1 MYLTEKQE
9 RIYGY
14 IKEYIKDNNRPPS
27 FTEIR
32 EHFGFSSLNAVYEHV
47 DNLARKGFIK
57 KGLPNQKRSITLT
70 EENKRAVSIPL
81 LGLVRAG
88 EPIDVCETVDYV
100 DVPEEMLARG
110 ENVALRVTGNSMID
124 GNICDGDVI
133 IVKRQSTAENGQ
145 VVVALI
151 NDQATVKEI
160 HFHKDKIEL
169 RPRNPELKPIFVSKS
184 EDFQIYGIL
193 VGMYRTYR

>member
-1 MYLTEKQE
+1 MHLTEKQE
-9 RIYGY
+9 RVYKFIKDY
-14 IKEYIKDNNRPPS
+14 IEDNNRPPS
-27 FTEIR
+27 YTEICG
-32 EHFGFSSLNAVYEHV
+32 HLGFSSLNAVYEHL
-47 DNLARKGFIK
+47 DSLARKGFIK
-57 KGLPNQKRSITLT
+57 KGLPNHKRSITLADQ
-70 EENKRAVSIPL
+70 KKPAVSIPL

-88 EPIDVCETVDYV
+88 EPIDICEAVEYV
-100 DVPEEMLARG
+100 DVPEDMLARG

-169 RPRNPELKPIFVSKS
+169 RPRNPEVKPIFVSTG

-193 VGMYRTYR
+193 VGMYRKYK

>member
-1 MYLTEKQE
+1 MHLTEKQK
-9 RIYGY
+9 RVYMF
-14 IKEYIKDNNRPPS
+14 IKEYIKDNDMAPS
-27 FTEIR
+27 YMEIR
-32 EHFGFSSLNAVYEHV
+32 EHFGFSSLNAVYEHI
-47 DNLARKGFIK
+47 DNLVRKGFIK
-57 KGLPNQKRSITLT
+57 KGLSNQKRSITLADR
-70 EENKRAVSIPL
+70 KRRAVSIPL

-88 EPIDVCETVDYV
+88 EPIDVCESIEYI

-133 IVKRQSTAENGQ
+133 IVKRQNTAENGQ

-151 NDQATVKEI
+151 DNQATVKEI
-160 HFHKDKIEL
+160 HYHKEKIEL
-169 RPRNPELKPIFVSKS
+169 RPRNPEMKSIFVNGS

-193 VGMYRTYR
+193 VGMYRKYK